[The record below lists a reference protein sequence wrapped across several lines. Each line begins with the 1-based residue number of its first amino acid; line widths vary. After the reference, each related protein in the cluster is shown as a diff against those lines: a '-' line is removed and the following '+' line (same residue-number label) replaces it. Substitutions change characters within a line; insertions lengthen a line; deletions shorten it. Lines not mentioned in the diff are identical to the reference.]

1 MLAKLLG
8 RTPNLSELAP
18 AQATLLGAL
27 RFWVVARKSGRCP
40 VAVAGVRLGSRRA
53 GAHLHLLLEEIGAA
67 WPDPF
72 AVSPPCCRRLSHD
85 ETLVAQMFALAIG
98 GDRAGFDRL
107 LSDLLPGEAR
117 ERLFLS
123 VTVLSRAMQVA
134 PLADQ
139 PGPTRS
145 HGLP

>member
-1 MLAKLLG
+1 MLAQLLG
-8 RTPNLSELAP
+8 RTPELSELP
-18 AQATLLGAL
+18 RDQAVVVMGL
-27 RFWVVARKSGRCP
+27 RIWVEARKSGRCP
-40 VAVAGVRLGSRRA
+40 IGAAGARLGSRGA

-85 ETLVAQMFALAIG
+85 EALVASMIEFAKTD
-98 GDRAGFDRL
+98 DRPGFDRL

-123 VTVLSRAMQVA
+123 AVVLSRALQVK
-134 PLADQ
+134 PLREA
-139 PGPTRS
+139 
-145 HGLP
+145 